1 MTITQME
8 YLIAVDNYRNFA
20 DAARHC
26 YVTQPTLSM
35 QIKKVE
41 EELNVLLF
49 DRSKK
54 PVLTTDIGRQIIQQ
68 ARIAVQES
76 NRIKE
81 IIQNQKG
88 DIKGELRLGVI
99 PTVSPYLLPLFIS
112 KFMQKYPDVDLIVDE
127 LISENIISRLNQDL
141 LDAAILVTPLNEAS
155 ILEVPLYYEKF
166 LLYISDE
173 HPLTKRNQIN
183 YQDIDVSDIW
193 LLKEGNCF
201 RNQVINMC
209 RDHFYHKRHQLRFE
223 SGNLE
228 TIKKIVD
235 RQYGFTILPELAV
248 LELDENESRHV
259 RKFPEPEPVR
269 EVSLVMRR
277 NFMKKKLLD
286 LLLETILENLPHTI
300 LQNKNQNIISWR
312 EV

>member
-20 DAARHC
+20 DAAKHC
-26 YVTQPTLSM
+26 FVTQPTLSM

-41 EELNVLLF
+41 EEFNVLMF

-54 PVLTTDIGRQIIQQ
+54 PVLTTDIGRQIIHQ
-68 ARIAVQES
+68 ARIAVLEA

-81 IIQNQKG
+81 IIQNQRG
-88 DIKGELRLGVI
+88 NITGELRIGVI
-99 PTVSPYLLPLFIS
+99 PTVCPYLLPLFIS
-112 KFMQKYPDVDLIVDE
+112 KFMQKYPEVDLIIDE
-127 LISENIISRLNQDL
+127 MISENIISKLNQDL
-141 LDAAILVTPLNEAS
+141 LDAAILVTPLNESS
-155 ILEVPLYYEKF
+155 IIEVPLFYEKF

-173 HPLTKRNQIN
+173 HPLTKRVQIN

-209 RDHFYHKRHQLRFE
+209 GDRFYHKRHQLRFE

-235 RQYGFTILPELAV
+235 QQYGFTILPELV
-248 LELDENESRHV
+248 ILDLTENESRHV
-259 RKFPEPEPVR
+259 RRFPDPEPVR

-277 NFMKKKLLD
+277 NVMKKKLLD
-286 LLLETILENLPHTI
+286 LFHATILENLPDQ
-300 LQNKNQNIISWR
+300 LKNNKDKNIISWR
-312 EV
+312 